1 MYVCEEC
8 QLRDA
13 IITDAQVTESSGQLV
28 SSQLTALR
36 ICYST
41 GWREHGMFAA
51 ANCQLYRALKNRNR
65 WPIFLYHGDF
75 LRIFELVFRL
85 MAKLKCIVCY
95 CARCCFVSR
104 VTGTFARMRFHNGT
118 LNTPSLIMSV
128 SQTESNFHYDSNN
141 AFGTPLDESCSR
153 TMSYGRLV
161 CTVATLLTPWYSL
174 PNMCRLQ
181 KTEPYTTTQLV
192 TLWIIHTISKKS

>member
-36 ICYST
+36 ICYSIS
-41 GWREHGMFAA
+41 WREHGMFAA
-51 ANCQLYRALKNRNR
+51 ANCQLYSIEKQESVA
-65 WPIFLYHGDF
+65 DF
-75 LRIFELVFRL
+75 PLSRRLPANIWVSFPVDGQIKMYCMLLCTVLFCVF
-85 MAKLKCIVCY
+85 A
-95 CARCCFVSR
+95 SG

-118 LNTPSLIMSV
+118 LSTPSLIMSV
-128 SQTESNFHYDSNN
+128 SQTESTFHYDSNN

-161 CTVATLLTPWYSL
+161 CTVVATLLTPWYSL
-174 PNMCRLQ
+174 SNMCRLQ
-181 KTEPYTTTQLV
+181 KTEPYNL
-192 TLWIIHTISKKS
+192 